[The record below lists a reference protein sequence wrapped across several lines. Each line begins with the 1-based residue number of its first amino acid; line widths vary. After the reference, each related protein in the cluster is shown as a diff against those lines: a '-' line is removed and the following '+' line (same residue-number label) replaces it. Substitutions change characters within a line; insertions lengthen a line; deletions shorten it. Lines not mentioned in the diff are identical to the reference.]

1 MDELK
6 NSGFRGLK
14 WLERYTKTDMIYLAK
29 GGFWLGIGQVIASG
43 SAFITSIVFANLLLP
58 DTYGIYKYVLSIY
71 GLLTISTLSGM
82 DSAVTQA
89 TARGF
94 EGTLRP
100 AIKEKMKWGLLGSI
114 VSIVLAVYYLT
125 KGNTVLSISLCIVAF
140 FVPLAESFDMYN
152 SLLWGKKLF
161 KTQVNYNVI
170 KKIIS
175 LVAITATIFLT
186 NNIFYIVL
194 VYFASMVI
202 PNYIILKIIEKNKQE
217 NTNVDPE
224 AIGYGKHLSLAY
236 IISTA
241 LSELDKILV
250 FQYVGAKDLAIYTLA
265 VAPNDQIK
273 GLFKNINSL
282 AMPKFSERTTEEIK
296 KSIWHKVRILALSM
310 GVVVLAYI
318 VISPYFYT
326 VFFPKYIASIKY
338 SQILSVSL
346 IPVVIS
352 GFIYTVLE
360 SQKAKKEI
368 YEYNLYG
375 NVVGIVIL
383 FPLVYYYGIWGAIFS
398 RVITRFFSLG
408 LSTFLIKK
416 MN

>member
-1 MDELK
+1 MEKLK
-6 NSGFRGLK
+6 NSAFMGLK

-29 GGFWLGIGQVIASG
+29 GGFWLGIGQFVASG
-43 SAFITSIVFANLLLP
+43 SAFLTSLAFANLLLP

-89 TARGF
+89 VARNYD
-94 EGTLRP
+94 GTLLP
-100 AIKEKMKWGLLGSI
+100 AVKEKMKWGIAGSA
-114 VSIVLAVYYLT
+114 VSVLIALYYFIQ
-125 KGNTVLSISLCIVAF
+125 GNNILAISFGVVSLFIPF
-140 FVPLAESFDMYN
+140 IESFDTYN

-161 KTQVNYNVI
+161 STQVNYNII

-175 LVAITATIFLT
+175 LGAIILT
-186 NNIFYIVL
+186 VYLTDNI
-194 VYFASMVI
+194 
-202 PNYIILKIIEKNKQE
+202 YIILFVYFICIAIPSVFIFYKVKKQYIQ

-250 FQYVGAKDLAIYTLA
+250 FQYVGAADLAIYTLA
-265 VAPNDQIK
+265 TAPTDQVK

-282 AMPKFSERTTEEIK
+282 AMPKFAERTSDEIK
-296 KSIWHKVRILALSM
+296 KTIWHKVRIISLSM
-310 GVVVLAYI
+310 TIIVVFYI
-318 VISPYFYT
+318 IIAPYFFNF
-326 VFFPKYIASIKY
+326 FFPKYLASIRY
-338 SQILSVSL
+338 SQILSLSL

-368 YEYNLYG
+368 YQYNFYG
-375 NVVGIVIL
+375 NIFGIIIL
-383 FPLVYYYGIWGAIFS
+383 FPLVYFFGIWGAISS
-398 RVITRFFSLG
+398 RVITRSFSFALASI
-408 LSTFLIKK
+408 LVKRIS
-416 MN
+416 